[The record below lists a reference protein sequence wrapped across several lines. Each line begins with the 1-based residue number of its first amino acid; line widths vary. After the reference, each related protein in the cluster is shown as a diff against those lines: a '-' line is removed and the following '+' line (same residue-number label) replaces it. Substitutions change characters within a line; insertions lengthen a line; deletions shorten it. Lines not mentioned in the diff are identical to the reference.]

1 MSNTQKDSKLVV
13 VKTPGVLKELGF
25 ITGPIIHPSRIKLAK
40 IVAMVNNSKKVFE
53 VNPDN
58 PDEQIE
64 LTRLNATSENFK
76 KLPSAPE
83 PEEKVE
89 RIADTKGKTAE
100 VAGLGTLDRRVID
113 PTYTPAADTA
123 AAVETAP
130 VSTET
135 KAEEVSTVEP
145 VNAVTTAS
153 EGEVSAVE
161 GTTDE
166 STEDKSV
173 AEEESVPEAS
183 SDVEFSQSTDIP
195 SFQTYYGKKN
205 KKNRNKNNGSNNDS
219 NFTAQ

>member
-40 IVAMVNNSKKVFE
+40 IVAMVNNGKKVFE

-123 AAVETAP
+123 AAVET
-130 VSTET
+130 
-135 KAEEVSTVEP
+135 

-183 SDVEFSQSTDIP
+183 SDVESSQSTDIP

>member
-40 IVAMVNNSKKVFE
+40 IVAMVNNGKKVFE

-135 KAEEVSTVEP
+135 KAEEGAFLGTPSGILPVHCSGEEARTPFICRTTSSRSESGFHLLERVVFLKLSTKV
-145 VNAVTTAS
+145 
-153 EGEVSAVE
+153 
-161 GTTDE
+161 
-166 STEDKSV
+166 
-173 AEEESVPEAS
+173 
-183 SDVEFSQSTDIP
+183 
-195 SFQTYYGKKN
+195 
-205 KKNRNKNNGSNNDS
+205 R
-219 NFTAQ
+219 